1 MQPEQALAGRMM
13 LAGSERAPVSN
24 AEDRGPVDPDQ
35 QAEVTIYLKSK
46 MPESEIEKLVYEL
59 SAKPV
64 SERKYFSQEELAELR
79 GASPESVTR
88 VEAFAR
94 EYHLTIVRSDPAS
107 RSICLR
113 GRLGDLQKAFGVE
126 LQNYQSGGTSFR
138 ARCGSI
144 SLPAE
149 VASAIEGV
157 FGLDTRP
164 LARPR

>member
-1 MQPEQALAGRMM
+1 MQPKQALAGRMT

-46 MPESEIEKLVYEL
+46 MPEGEIDKLINEI
-59 SAKPV
+59 STEPV
-64 SERKYFSQEELAELR
+64 SERKYLSREQLAELR
-79 GASPESVTR
+79 GASPESVTC

-94 EYHLTIVRSDPAS
+94 EYHLKIVRSDPAS
-107 RSICLR
+107 RTISLC
-113 GRLGDLQKAFGVE
+113 GSLGDLQKAFGVA
-126 LQNYQSGGTSFR
+126 LRNYQSAGTSFR
-138 ARCGSI
+138 ARSGCI
-144 SLPAE
+144 FLPAD
-149 VASAIEGV
+149 VAPAIEGV